1 LLVLAFAMS
10 DVFTPLPAGLPP
22 SFVPAL
28 LDLLPSGVIYYLPI
42 KDAAGAVVDFSFAY
56 LNPAAQRTL
65 ELPAQP
71 TTTYLGQWPTSE
83 AFDFHRDTF
92 LAGTPARRDDF
103 YQAEGQYAYIQ
114 AQACRVEEGLLVCF
128 LHLADQPRTVIEEA
142 LRESQAREQQARA
155 EVERQR
161 GELMRVFE
169 QAPVGIAV
177 YRGPQH
183 LIDLANSTV
192 YRIWGRP
199 YKKGLGE
206 PLLDLL
212 PEIAGQG
219 FDQLLD
225 QVRTTGE
232 PYRGYSVP
240 SHIQRN
246 GQLETVYWDFVYVP
260 MYEADGTAYGVLTV
274 AMEVTEQVLARQLL
288 EEKERQTTLL
298 NEELQAA
305 NEEIRANNQVL
316 TSVQLALRQLNEKL
330 EARVAER
337 TEQLRA
343 QQAQFQYIFE
353 QAPVAICVFRGA
365 AYVIEL
371 VNSLMGDMLGHAPA
385 QLTGKPFFEALPELV
400 GQGLREI
407 LDEVRRTGTPFT
419 AQARPIRLVR
429 HHTTEVGYFDFV
441 YQPLRN
447 PSGVLDIVCVATEIT
462 AQVLARQQVQ
472 TLNEELAGINEELTT
487 TNEELHESNN
497 RLMRTNAELDTF
509 VYSASHDLKAPITNI
524 EGLLLALRRHLPPQ
538 AMQTELVPQLLGMMD
553 GAVQRFQET
562 LGHLTDVTR
571 LQQVMADQT
580 TEAVDLPALIE
591 AVRLDI
597 LPELMAAEATLSLDL
612 AGCSAV
618 HFPAKNLRSIIYN
631 LLSNAIKYRDPMR
644 QPYIL
649 LRGYWAESDHLVLD
663 VQDNGLGLTEQEQR
677 ELFSLFRRMHTHVS
691 GSGVGLYMV
700 KKMVDNAGGTL
711 SVQSQAG
718 VGSTFTVTL
727 PATRPATC

>member
-1 LLVLAFAMS
+1 MS

-22 SFVPAL
+22 SFFPAL
-28 LDLLPSGVIYYLPI
+28 LDLLPSGVAYYLPVR
-42 KDAAGAVVDFSFAY
+42 DAASNVVDFTFAY
-56 LNPAAQRTL
+56 LNPAAQRIL
-65 ELPAQP
+65 ELPAKP
-71 TTTYLGQWPTSE
+71 TTTYLTQWPHSK
-83 AFDFHRDTF
+83 AFAFHRDTF
-92 LAGTPARRDDF
+92 LAGTPAQRDDF
-103 YQAEGQYAYIQ
+103 YEAEGQYAYLQ

-128 LHLADQPRTVIEEA
+128 LDLADQPRTVVEEA

-161 GELMRVFE
+161 GELLRVFE

-177 YRGPQH
+177 YRGPNH
-183 LIDLANSTV
+183 LIELANTTV
-192 YRIWGRP
+192 YTIWGRP

-225 QVRTTGE
+225 QVRTTE
-232 PYRGYSVP
+232 VPYRGYSMP
-240 SHIQRN
+240 SQIQRN

-288 EEKERQTTLL
+288 EEKERQTNLL

-305 NEEIRANNQVL
+305 NAEILANNQEL
-316 TSVQLALRQLNEKL
+316 ASVQLALRQLNEKL

-337 TEQLRA
+337 TEQLRM

-353 QAPVAICVFRGA
+353 QAPVAICVFRDA
-365 AYVIEL
+365 EYVVQL
-371 VNSLMGDMLGHAPA
+371 VNSLMGDMLDHAPA
-385 QLTGKPFFEALPELV
+385 ELTGQRLFEALPELV
-400 GQGLREI
+400 GQGLREL
-407 LDEVRRTGTPFT
+407 LDEVRRTGVPFM
-419 AQARPIRLVR
+419 AQARPIRLAR
-429 HHTTEVGYFDFV
+429 HRTTEVGYFDFV

-447 PSGVLDIVCVATEIT
+447 PAGIMDIVCVATEVT
-462 AQVLARQQVQ
+462 TQVLARQQVQ
-472 TLNEELAGINEELTT
+472 NLNEELTARNQ
-487 TNEELHESNN
+487 ELHESNN
-497 RLMRTNAELDTF
+497 RLTRTNAELDTF

-524 EGLLLALRRHLPPQ
+524 EGLLLALRRHLPSE
-538 AMQTELVPQLLGMMD
+538 AMQTELVTQLLGMMD

-571 LQQVMADQT
+571 LQQVVADQT
-580 TEAVDLPALIE
+580 MEPVDLPSLVE

-597 LPELMAAEATLSLDL
+597 LPELLAAEATLSLNLID
-612 AGCSAV
+612 CSAV
-618 HFPAKNLRSIIYN
+618 YFPAKNLRSIIYN
-631 LLSNAIKYRDPMR
+631 LLSNAIKYRDPSR
-644 QPYIL
+644 SAQIL
-649 LRGYWAESDHLVLD
+649 LRCYQTEAGRVVVD
-663 VQDNGLGLTEQEQR
+663 VQDNGLGLSEQEQR

-711 SVQSQAG
+711 TVRSQLG
-718 VGSTFTVTL
+718 IGSTFTVSL
-727 PATRPATC
+727 PVVQPAFLS